1 MADLDELVHRAAKY
15 KSGRANALPEDIC
28 DDDIEWVGDQ
38 RLSEHSFGIAYL
50 SVLKYKYRLYG
61 FVWFC
66 GTEPEQDEWIPSYE
80 TIYPVEIIYRRKE

>member
-1 MADLDELVHRAAKY
+1 MTDLDKLITKSIAY
-15 KSGRANALPEDIC
+15 KNQRSDALPEDIC

-50 SVLKYKYRLYG
+50 SVLKYKYKLYG

-66 GTEPEQDEWIPSYE
+66 GTTPEQDEWIPSHE
-80 TIYPVEIIYRRKE
+80 TIYPVEIEYRRKE